1 MSKKSKTAD
10 PVTPGVD
17 ALSHGRQLARAVRI
31 ELLSEELDRLT
42 VDAAERTA
50 SIANR
55 ASFLAISAG
64 VLIAASTAQLWSGRP
79 IFGVAALG
87 LACIALL
94 CATAASRPGKRL
106 GIRAQRLVDTY
117 ADADVTAG
125 QVLSALVRQKADAL
139 ELQEGDLSKRALWT
153 TAGFTVLVLAAASLT
168 AVVSAQLMGW

>member
-79 IFGVAALG
+79 IFG
-87 LACIALL
+87 
-94 CATAASRPGKRL
+94 SR
-106 GIRAQRLVDTY
+106 
-117 ADADVTAG
+117 
-125 QVLSALVRQKADAL
+125 
-139 ELQEGDLSKRALWT
+139 LW
-153 TAGFTVLVLAAASLT
+153 G
-168 AVVSAQLMGW
+168 